1 MKIRIISIVLML
13 MLTVTLTKAQSTQ
26 NPGLAFGLLGGVNF
40 QNLNGKDNSGDRLEN
55 DMIVG
60 FHAGANVQIPIAPE
74 FYFQPGLLFST
85 KGAKTSNDLVTATYN
100 LSYLELPLNLVY
112 KGLLGTGYV
121 MVGFGPYVGYAIMGN
136 AKYEGG
142 SLTYD
147 DKIEFTNTVE
157 AGDPLT
163 TTYFRPLDVGGNIFA
178 GYEMAGGIFFQ
189 LNTQLGLLKIN
200 PEDKR
205 ITDNKQS
212 VMNTG
217 FGLSLGYR
225 F

>member
-1 MKIRIISIVLML
+1 MKIKIISIAIML
-13 MLTVTLTKAQSTQ
+13 LLSVTITKAQST
-26 NPGLAFGLLGGVNF
+26 GLGFGLLGGVNF
-40 QNLNGKDNSGDRLEN
+40 QNLNGKDNNGDKLEN
-55 DMIVG
+55 DMIIGYHV
-60 FHAGANVQIPIAPE
+60 GANVQIPLAPE

-85 KGAKTSNDLVTATYN
+85 KGAKTSNDLVSATYN
-100 LSYLELPLNLVY
+100 LSYIELPLNLVY
-112 KGLLGTGYV
+112 KGLLGAGYV

-163 TTYFRPLDVGGNIFA
+163 TTYFRPLDVGGNVFA